1 MSPSV
6 AQSGQDARASELRT
20 WRLINSALS
29 LLLASW
35 FAGAAGAAV
44 AAVLAFLFFLR
55 PEIFKRSRRAS

>member
-6 AQSGQDARASELRT
+6 ALSGQDARASELRT

-35 FAGAAGAAV
+35 FAGLAGAAV
-44 AAVLAFLFFLR
+44 AAVFAFLLFIR
-55 PEIFKRSRRAS
+55 PEVFKRSQRAS